1 MAFLS
6 AYAENNKIP
15 LIVNHTRGVA
25 TVLIAG
31 ILSRDISKSSSLVV
45 TYRIQRV
52 TQRTI
57 AKLLHYKHCC
67 IK

>member
-31 ILSRDISKSSSLVV
+31 ILSRDISKQFSRGYTSDSMRYEM
-45 TYRIQRV
+45 YRYKI
-52 TQRTI
+52 I
-57 AKLLHYKHCC
+57 AL
-67 IK
+67 